1 MKVNF
6 TSLFILF
13 FSFSNLQS
21 QVIEPSINNSSQ
33 ELYDFHIVKHRKNK
47 TTAWIMLGG
56 GFTITMAGL
65 IVNSADEA
73 TTALTLG
80 LIDVEEEH
88 GGDWMIYLGGA
99 ATLASIP
106 FFISA
111 GKNKRKAELK
121 LKNSIS
127 NNYFRKNNRSNYL
140 SVSLTIPF

>member
-1 MKVNF
+1 
-6 TSLFILF
+6 
-13 FSFSNLQS
+13 
-21 QVIEPSINNSSQ
+21 
-33 ELYDFHIVKHRKNK
+33 
-47 TTAWIMLGG
+47 MLGG